1 MADDYILFATTLL
14 FICFPTNE
22 NNYEKPMVSSTVI
35 TLFFKKFTRYSLP
48 QQFFMKRFVIQH
60 QANQFMHIVTNLLF
74 MKQTKGN
81 RYLLVTLVILL
92 I

>member
-1 MADDYILFATTLL
+1 
-14 FICFPTNE
+14 
-22 NNYEKPMVSSTVI
+22 MVSTVI
-35 TLFFKKFTRYSLP
+35 TLFFKKFTRYSLS